1 MRDQSLLNAIQTI
14 AIVFFGIVLTYV
26 VWRLERVLT
35 LVLATLRTLAVT
47 HKDLI
52 QSQDAMEDSITD
64 VWKRIDRI
72 ERRQNAGNAD

>member
-1 MRDQSLLNAIQTI
+1 MPDHTFLNAIQTL
-14 AIVFFGIVLTYV
+14 AILFFGIVLTYV

-35 LVLATLRTLAVT
+35 VVLATLRTLAMT

-52 QSQDAMEDSITD
+52 KTQDTMEDSIAD
-64 VWKRIDRI
+64 VWTRIERI